1 MPVMAGSWSSLL
13 PCRTLSRNVGEGWR
27 AVTAW
32 AEGGS
37 DRERFLLPALEGV
50 ATSRGETAG
59 SMALSMVHG
68 EPERLWL
75 QDGVELVC
83 TTMVK
88 HRGSFVATRL
98 IVSIWRGIVITLDR
112 QAIYGIAVALSCGFT
127 MVASELPH

>member
-13 PCRTLSRNVGEGWR
+13 PCRTLSRNVGEGCR

-68 EPERLWL
+68 KPERLWL
-75 QDGVELVC
+75 QDGVGLVG

-88 HRGSFVATRL
+88 HRARFAATRL
-98 IVSIWRGIVITLDR
+98 IVSICGVIRITLGR
-112 QAIYGIAVALSCGFT
+112 QAVYRIAVALPCGFT
-127 MVASELPH
+127 MVASKLPH